1 MIKFN
6 DWGWIVCH
14 ENEGLHLKTM
24 RFDTKVGALGWIRE
38 DPEHRWVDSEN
49 LIIKERSWEHVH

>member
-14 ENEGLHLKTM
+14 EDAGSYLKTM
-24 RFDTKVGALGWIRE
+24 RFDTKEGALYWVKT
-38 DPEHRWVDSEN
+38 DPDKRWVDSDC
-49 LIIKERSWEHVH
+49 LIMGDRYEKN